1 MEGGRSHDPA
11 ASYLYTTSV
20 ITVPTLKRH
29 VIPSNEILVTP
40 WLPHSLSFV
49 RILPS
54 SSLSLSLCFSTH
66 LSPSRVLHPSSSP
79 SHAHT
84 YTLSL
89 SLHLSFSSV
98 HPPMPYNITIA
109 NSTVAVALTAVK
121 FGRRKSE
128 GDSPRADTNAR
139 DYARLSLR
147 EHRPPAP
154 CPLFR
159 FSILVD
165 RDLMPILIF
174 RNGRDT
180 EEIVRGN
187 RSISSRKKRREVGG
201 CF

>member
-1 MEGGRSHDPA
+1 MKSSWPLGS
-11 ASYLYTTSV
+11 
-20 ITVPTLKRH
+20 
-29 VIPSNEILVTP
+29 
-40 WLPHSLSFV
+40 
-49 RILPS
+49 RILYPS
-54 SSLSLSLCFSTH
+54 YGYFPPPLSLSLSL
-66 LSPSRVLHPSSSP
+66 LLHPPFPKSCPPPLVVSFAR
-79 SHAHT
+79 AHVHS
-84 YTLSL
+84 LSL

>member
-1 MEGGRSHDPA
+1 MKSSWPLGS
-11 ASYLYTTSV
+11 
-20 ITVPTLKRH
+20 
-29 VIPSNEILVTP
+29 
-40 WLPHSLSFV
+40 
-49 RILPS
+49 RILYPS
-54 SSLSLSLCFSTH
+54 YGYVPPPPLSGSPPTFPQVVSSTPRRLLRTRAH
-66 LSPSRVLHPSSSP
+66 T
-79 SHAHT
+79 HT

-89 SLHLSFSSV
+89 RLSFSSV

-165 RDLMPILIF
+165 RDLMPILIS
-174 RNGRDT
+174 RNGRNRAT
-180 EEIVRGN
+180 IVHDN
-187 RSISSRKKRREVGG
+187 RSSRYFVRWREKDSSRRGD
-201 CF
+201 F

>member
-1 MEGGRSHDPA
+1 
-11 ASYLYTTSV
+11 
-20 ITVPTLKRH
+20 
-29 VIPSNEILVTP
+29 
-40 WLPHSLSFV
+40 
-49 RILPS
+49 
-54 SSLSLSLCFSTH
+54 
-66 LSPSRVLHPSSSP
+66 
-79 SHAHT
+79 
-84 YTLSL
+84 
-89 SLHLSFSSV
+89 
-98 HPPMPYNITIA
+98 MPYNITIA

-159 FSILVD
+159 FSILGD

-180 EEIVRGN
+180 EKIVRGN
-187 RSISSRKKRREVGG
+187 RSISAGYEREERSWRMLLVSSNILGHERIKLG
-201 CF
+201 I

>member
-1 MEGGRSHDPA
+1 MKSSWPLGSRILYP
-11 ASYLYTTSV
+11 SYGYFPPPLSLLLHPPFPNSCPPPLVVSFARARAYT
-20 ITVPTLKRH
+20 
-29 VIPSNEILVTP
+29 
-40 WLPHSLSFV
+40 HSLSF
-49 RILPS
+49 
-54 SSLSLSLCFSTH
+54 FS
-66 LSPSRVLHPSSSP
+66 
-79 SHAHT
+79 A
-84 YTLSL
+84 
-89 SLHLSFSSV
+89 

-159 FSILVD
+159 SSILVD

-174 RNGRDT
+174 RNGRNRAT
-180 EEIVRGN
+180 TIVRGD
-187 RSISSRKKRREVGG
+187 RSSIAAVR
-201 CF
+201 